1 VQMTSDIDSGPQE
14 DCPSCA
20 GPLMFWSGYRCHVRA
35 AGRRWKIFVPGL
47 RCTPCRVSHALLPA
61 FTLVWRLDVAETVG
75 AVIGQ
80 LTGGACGVR
89 PAVARLGFRI
99 RPRAGVCGGSG
110 GACLTLRAI
119 PAVNLSGH
127 PVVGKSQQSNYAGG
141 TRRGRHDTNGSRAG
155 SKSGQRIQGRW
166 PEYSAQP
173 GGTSPG

>member
-1 VQMTSDIDSGPQE
+1 M
-14 DCPSCA
+14 
-20 GPLMFWSGYRCHVRA
+20 R
-35 AGRRWKIFVPGL
+35 GL

-61 FTLVWRLDVAETVG
+61 FTLAWRLDVAETAG

-80 LTGGACGVR
+80 VTGGGCGVR

-127 PVVGKSQQSNYAGG
+127 PVVGKSQQSNYAGNEAWQ
-141 TRRGRHDTNGSRAG
+141 T
-155 SKSGQRIQGRW
+155 
-166 PEYSAQP
+166 
-173 GGTSPG
+173 

>member
-1 VQMTSDIDSGPQE
+1 MTSDIDSGPQQ

-20 GPLMFWSGYRCHVRA
+20 GPLMFWSGYRCHVRT

-61 FTLVWRLDVAETVG
+61 FTLAWRLDVAETVG

-80 LTGGACGVR
+80 VT
-89 PAVARLGFRI
+89 
-99 RPRAGVCGGSG
+99 G

-127 PVVGKSQQSNYAGG
+127 PVVGKSQQSNYAGNEAWQ
-141 TRRGRHDTNGSRAG
+141 T
-155 SKSGQRIQGRW
+155 
-166 PEYSAQP
+166 
-173 GGTSPG
+173 